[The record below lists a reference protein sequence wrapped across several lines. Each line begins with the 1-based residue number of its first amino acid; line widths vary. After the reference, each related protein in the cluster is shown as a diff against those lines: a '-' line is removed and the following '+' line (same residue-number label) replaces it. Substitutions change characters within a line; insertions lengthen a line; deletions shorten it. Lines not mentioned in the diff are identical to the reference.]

1 MYEYDVVIVG
11 GGVSGA
17 VAGIASAKAGART
30 IIVEKMG
37 FLGGALTASGV
48 GPMMTFHAGENQVV
62 RGIPEEIIENLKK
75 LGGTPGHVVDTTG
88 YTYTVTPFDA
98 ELLKH
103 VLERMY
109 TNAGGDILFHSML
122 SSVVKKNGD
131 IDYIKV
137 TTKSDELNFKGKV
150 YIDATG
156 DGDFA
161 AKSGVD
167 FQLGRPK
174 DNLCQ
179 PVTTNFKV
187 RNVNIKEVKKY
198 ILSHP
203 EEFPPQN
210 IELIDKAPRF
220 SCAGYVKDL
229 NEAINKGEL
238 SFHREVILF
247 FETNNEGEVIVNT
260 TRIQKVNPTDPFEVS
275 KAEIEGRK
283 QVLELY
289 NLLRNKI
296 SGFENCVLEYSG
308 PNIGVRESRKI
319 KGEYTLSADD
329 LFEDKY
335 FEDEIARGGY
345 PVDVHSPDG
354 EGTNSKHLSYGASY
368 GIPYG
373 SLINPQVKNIITVGR
388 CISATHEACAA
399 IRVSPIA
406 MAIGQAGGTAA
417 AICANEN
424 KNAYEIDFN
433 ELRKNLKENGA
444 YIK

>member
-1 MYEYDVVIVG
+1 M
-11 GGVSGA
+11 
-17 VAGIASAKAGART
+17 
-30 IIVEKMG
+30 
-37 FLGGALTASGV
+37 
-48 GPMMTFHAGENQVV
+48 
-62 RGIPEEIIENLKK
+62 
-75 LGGTPGHVVDTTG
+75 
-88 YTYTVTPFDA
+88 
-98 ELLKH
+98 
-103 VLERMY
+103 
-109 TNAGGDILFHSML
+109 
-122 SSVVKKNGD
+122 
-131 IDYIKV
+131 
-137 TTKSDELNFKGKV
+137 
-150 YIDATG
+150 
-156 DGDFA
+156 
-161 AKSGVD
+161 D

-203 EEFPPQN
+203 EEFPSQN